1 MRRLFYITIF
11 LSGLVMLGCNDFNR
25 LQKSTDLA
33 KKYDAAVAY
42 YDKKDYT
49 KAQMLLDELYTV
61 MRGTDKAEN
70 VAYLL
75 AYSYYNMGDYVMS
88 GYLFKTFF
96 STYPVSTKAAECL
109 YMSAYCHYL
118 VSPPYTL
125 DQEDT
130 KSAIEEFQYF
140 IQMFPTD
147 TARIHECNK
156 LVDNLHKK
164 LEKKAFYNAK
174 MYYDIE
180 EYYGCITAMDQFMK
194 DYPDTHYAEDVAYY
208 KVMAKFQL
216 AANSVESKKATRV
229 ADAITACNDFMVA
242 YKVSE
247 YTDEIKAALDKAQKM
262 KKQIDEELKTNPNQ

>member
-1 MRRLFYITIF
+1 MSRFFYVTIF
-11 LSGLVMLGCNDFNR
+11 LSGVLFLACNDFNK
-25 LQKSTDLA
+25 LQKSTDLG

-49 KAQMLLDELYTV
+49 KAQLLLDELYSS

-75 AYSYYNMGDYVMS
+75 AYCDYNMGDYVMA

-96 STYPVSTKAAECL
+96 STYPVSSKAAECL

-118 VSPPYTL
+118 ISPPYTL

-130 KSAIEEFQYF
+130 YSAIDEFQYF

-156 LVDNLHKK
+156 MVDKLHDK
-164 LEKKAFYNAK
+164 LEKKAYFNAK

-180 EYYGCITAMDQFMK
+180 DYQACITAMDQFMK
-194 DYPDTHYAEDVAYY
+194 DYPDTHYAEEV
-208 KVMAKFQL
+208 
-216 AANSVESKKATRV
+216 
-229 ADAITACNDFMVA
+229 
-242 YKVSE
+242 
-247 YTDEIKAALDKAQKM
+247 
-262 KKQIDEELKTNPNQ
+262 